1 MIRNT
6 IIKLIIRNRRRKIDF
21 TRVIAIRKGAEKMA
35 ARYLRLPEKCV
46 ITQIDAGGVPAEWV
60 LWRGA
65 DSGRVIFYLH
75 GGGYTICSPRT
86 HRDLMW
92 RLARATGSRVLV
104 PEYRLAPEHPHPAAV
119 EDAVSAYRWLLKS
132 GVKPSQVAVM
142 GDSAGGGLTLVLLMQ
157 LRDRKIPLPACAV
170 CLSPW
175 TDLTGSG
182 DSMSANR
189 RRDPLLWPEAI
200 AYTARL
206 YAPEADLA
214 KPSVSPLFGSFK
226 GLPPLLIQVGG
237 AEVLLDDSRRVAA
250 KAAVAGVHAEITIW
264 PGMIH
269 VFQALAF
276 MLKDARR
283 AIREIGQFVAKNIP

>member
-6 IIKLIIRNRRRKIDF
+6 IIKLIMRNRRRTIDF
-21 TRVIAIRKGAEKMA
+21 TRVIAIRKGAEKLV
-35 ARYLRLPEKCV
+35 ARYVRLPRKCE
-46 ITQIDAGGVPAEWV
+46 IIPADAGGVPAEWV
-60 LWRGA
+60 SWKDA

-92 RLARATGSRVLV
+92 RLARATGARVLV
-104 PEYRLAPEHPHPAAV
+104 PDYRLAPEHPHPAAV
-119 EDAVSAYRWLLKS
+119 EDAVAAYRWLLKS
-132 GVKPSQVAVM
+132 GVKPSRVSVM
-142 GDSAGGGLTLVLLMQ
+142 GDSAGGGLALVLLMQ

-175 TDLTGSG
+175 SDLTASG
-182 DSMSANR
+182 DSMSTNKR
-189 RRDPLLWPEAI
+189 KDPLLWPEAI

-206 YAPEADLA
+206 YAPESDLA

-226 GLPPLLIQVGG
+226 WLPPLLIQVGG

-250 KAAVAGVHAEITIW
+250 KAAIAGVKTEITVW

-276 MLKDARR
+276 VLEDARR
-283 AIREIGQFVAKNIP
+283 AIREIGLFVEKHIP